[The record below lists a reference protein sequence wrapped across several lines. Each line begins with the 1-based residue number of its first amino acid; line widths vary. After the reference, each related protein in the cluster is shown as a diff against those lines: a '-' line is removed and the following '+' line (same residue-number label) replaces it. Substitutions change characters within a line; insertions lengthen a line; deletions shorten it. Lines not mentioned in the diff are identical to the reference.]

1 VKIKVIAILISFL
14 MSVSTTAET
23 TSKLNVVLDTSGS
36 MSRYNS
42 EIAHSILSIKEHSAA
57 HPTLIENINLFSF
70 TDQTQFVLE
79 GNSDDVFSRI
89 KDAKTKGGVEDGLIA
104 IKKIVF
110 NPSIKD
116 AHIILFTDEGRDVV
130 ENIELANLIT
140 LANEKN
146 IIIHSVLKTFIK
158 NKNDDYIKLALSTNG
173 KVWSIRHLSGKQ
185 SDSIRK
191 QTLRKSNLDDNN
203 QENYQDTDNFPLF
216 IANELYNT
224 YKRNLYAKVLITGE
238 LILGNI
244 ITIDAN
250 NVIEK
255 QGVDPVESWE
265 WDFNNDGT
273 IDDYGPLV
281 TMNFKEHDQEN
292 KQITLWLSSQI
303 NGQSIREKQEIFI
316 SEKNISSD

>member
-1 VKIKVIAILISFL
+1 MKIKFTTILISLL
-14 MSVSTTAET
+14 MSVSTTAQT
-23 TSKLNVVLDTSGS
+23 SSKLNIVLDTSGS

-42 EIAHSILSIKEHSAA
+42 EIAHSILSIKEHSDA

-130 ENIELANLIT
+130 ENIDLDNLIT
-140 LANEKN
+140 LANEKS
-146 IIIHSVLKTFIK
+146 ITIHSVLKTFIET
-158 NKNDDYIKLALSTNG
+158 KNDDYIKLALSTNG

-191 QTLRKSNLDDNN
+191 QTLRKSNLDDKSQN
-203 QENYQDTDNFPLF
+203 NYQDTDNFPLF

-224 YKRNLYAKVLITGE
+224 YKRNLYAKVLIVGE
-238 LILGNI
+238 LSQGSI
-244 ITIDAN
+244 ISIDAN

-255 QGVDPVESWE
+255 HGVDPVESWE
-265 WDFNNDGT
+265 WDLNNDGS
-273 IDDYGPLV
+273 IDDYGPLITFNV
-281 TMNFKEHDQEN
+281 QDQER
-292 KQITLWLSSQI
+292 QLITLWLSSQI
-303 NGQSIREKQEIFI
+303 NGQSIREKQEITLQI
-316 SEKNISSD
+316 K